1 MLASLFNRSNKPK
14 EARKQIRLKLRVI
27 DVWSATKVGFFVAI
41 AAGIAIVVGA
51 WLIWSVLANS
61 GVFSAVGG
69 LLSSVIGE
77 ANAFNLEDEFSF
89 DNVMSTALT
98 LALLNLVITTAL
110 AAIYALIF
118 NLISKLVG
126 GISLTFTNN

>member
-1 MLASLFNRSNKPK
+1 MASLFNRSNKPK

-41 AAGIAIVVGA
+41 ASGIAIVVGA

-69 LLSSVIGE
+69 LLSSVLGE
-77 ANAFNLEDEFSF
+77 ANGFNLEDEFSF
-89 DNVMSTALT
+89 DNVMGTAVT

>member
-1 MLASLFNRSNKPK
+1 MLASLFNRGNKPK

-69 LLSSVIGE
+69 LLSSVLGE

>member
-69 LLSSVIGE
+69 LLSSVLGE

-110 AAIYALIF
+110 AAIYALIV
-118 NLISKLVG
+118 NLISKLIG

>member
-1 MLASLFNRSNKPK
+1 MASLFNRSNKPK

-69 LLSSVIGE
+69 LLSSVLGE

-89 DNVMSTALT
+89 DNVMSTAVT
-98 LALLNLVITTAL
+98 LALLNLVITTSL

-126 GISLTFTNN
+126 GVSLTFTNN

>member
-51 WLIWSVLANS
+51 WLIWSVIANS

-69 LLSSVIGE
+69 LLSSVLGE

-89 DNVMSTALT
+89 DNVMSTAVT

>member
-1 MLASLFNRSNKPK
+1 MASLFNRSNKPK

-69 LLSSVIGE
+69 LLSSVLGE

-110 AAIYALIF
+110 AAIYALVF

>member
-1 MLASLFNRSNKPK
+1 MLASLFNRNNKPK

-69 LLSSVIGE
+69 LLSSVLGE

>member
-69 LLSSVIGE
+69 LLSSVLGG
-77 ANAFNLEDEFSF
+77 ASAFNLEDEFSF

>member
-1 MLASLFNRSNKPK
+1 MASLFNRSNKPK

-41 AAGIAIVVGA
+41 AAGIAIIVGA

-69 LLSSVIGE
+69 LLSSVLGE

-98 LALLNLVITTAL
+98 LALVNLVITTAL

>member
-69 LLSSVIGE
+69 LLSSVLGE

-98 LALLNLVITTAL
+98 LALLNLVITTSL

>member
-1 MLASLFNRSNKPK
+1 LASLFNRSNKPK

-41 AAGIAIVVGA
+41 AAGIAIIVGA

-69 LLSSVIGE
+69 LLSSVLGE

-89 DNVMSTALT
+89 DNVMSTAIT

>member
-1 MLASLFNRSNKPK
+1 MASLFNRSNKPK

-69 LLSSVIGE
+69 LLSSVLGE

-89 DNVMSTALT
+89 DNVMSTAVT

-118 NLISKLVG
+118 NMISKLVG

>member
-1 MLASLFNRSNKPK
+1 MASLFNRSNKPK

-27 DVWSATKVGFFVAI
+27 DVWSATKVGFFVAM

-61 GVFSAVGG
+61 GVFSAIGG
-69 LLSSVIGE
+69 LLSSVLGE
-77 ANAFNLEDEFSF
+77 ANSFNLEDEFSF
-89 DNVMSTALT
+89 DNVMTTAIT

-118 NLISKLVG
+118 NLISKIVG

>member
-1 MLASLFNRSNKPK
+1 MASLFNRSNKPK

-61 GVFSAVGG
+61 GVFSAIGG
-69 LLSSVIGE
+69 LLSSVLGE
-77 ANAFNLEDEFSF
+77 ANSFNLEDEFSF
-89 DNVMSTALT
+89 DNVMTTAIT

-118 NLISKLVG
+118 NLISKIVG

>member
-69 LLSSVIGE
+69 LLSSVLGE

>member
-1 MLASLFNRSNKPK
+1 MASLFNRSNKPK

-41 AAGIAIVVGA
+41 AAGIAIIVGA

-69 LLSSVIGE
+69 LLSSVLGE
-77 ANAFNLEDEFSF
+77 ANAFKLEDEFSF
-89 DNVMSTALT
+89 DNVMSTAIT

>member
-69 LLSSVIGE
+69 LLSSVLGE

-98 LALLNLVITTAL
+98 LGAFESRNHDRAGRHLRSYLQPDLKAGWRHL
-110 AAIYALIF
+110 PYLH
-118 NLISKLVG
+118 K
-126 GISLTFTNN
+126 

>member
-1 MLASLFNRSNKPK
+1 LASLFNRSNKPK

-69 LLSSVIGE
+69 LLSSVLGE

>member
-69 LLSSVIGE
+69 LLSSVLGE

-98 LALLNLVITTAL
+98 MALLNLVITTAL

>member
-69 LLSSVIGE
+69 LLSSVLGE

-118 NLISKLVG
+118 NLISKLDG

>member
-1 MLASLFNRSNKPK
+1 M
-14 EARKQIRLKLRVI
+14 
-27 DVWSATKVGFFVAI
+27 
-41 AAGIAIVVGA
+41 GA

-69 LLSSVIGE
+69 LLSSVLGE

-89 DNVMSTALT
+89 DNVMSTAVT

>member
-69 LLSSVIGE
+69 LLSSVLGE

-118 NLISKLVG
+118 NLISLNILK
-126 GISLTFTNN
+126 